1 MADYIHIGKIVATH
15 GVNGDLILL
24 HSLGKKSMFKN
35 VKAIFIEE
43 KKGSYIPYFLQH
55 ATARTPE
62 ETLVKVEEVDTKE
75 KGHRLIK
82 KNVWLLQ
89 EDFDEIAEK
98 NAPIALLEFTILE
111 EGKVLGVAEEIIEQ
125 PHQVLVKT
133 TIEEQEVLLPIH
145 QDTLKKIDQ
154 NKKEIHLQLPDGLL
168 DIYLGK

>member
-15 GVNGDLILL
+15 GVNGDLILR
-24 HSLGKKSMFKN
+24 HSLGKKCVFKN

-55 ATARTPE
+55 ATSRTPQ

-89 EDFDEIAEK
+89 EDFDKVAEK
-98 NAPIALLEFTILE
+98 NAPIALLGFTILE
-111 EGKVLGVAEEIIEQ
+111 ERKVLGVAEEIIEQ
-125 PHQVLVKT
+125 PHQILIKT
-133 TIEEQEVLLPIH
+133 TINEKEALLPLH
-145 QDTLKKIDQ
+145 QDTLKKIDHH
-154 NKKEIHLQLPDGLL
+154 KREIHLQLPDGLL

>member
-1 MADYIHIGKIVATH
+1 MTEYIHIGKIVATH

-24 HSLGKKSMFKN
+24 HSLGKKSAFKN

-43 KKGSYIPYFLQH
+43 KKGSYIPYFLQT
-55 ATARTPE
+55 ATARTE
-62 ETLVKVEEVDTKE
+62 DETLVKVEEIDSKE

-89 EDFDEIAEK
+89 QDFDKIAEK
-98 NAPIALLEFTILE
+98 NAPIALLGFTIVE

-125 PHQVLVKT
+125 PHQILIKI
-133 TIEEQEVLLPIH
+133 TIEEQEVLLPVH
-145 QDTLKKIDQ
+145 KDTLKKIDQ

-168 DIYLGK
+168 DIYLEK